1 MSDNVTHALKDDIYA
16 MMPWHLCD
24 VAHKELL
31 QVAKLVEKTR
41 EEVDRG
47 ATLRQSHTMLE
58 H

>member
-1 MSDNVTHALKDDIYA
+1 

-24 VAHKELL
+24 VAHNELL

-47 ATLRQSHTMLE
+47 ATLRQSYKMLE